1 MIRTVLTFI
10 LTFAYIFG
18 VGGPF
23 LLYAFISRRTDALYR
38 VGVLG
43 ARMALWLAG
52 VRMEVRGK
60 ENIPAGRA
68 LVFMANHQSNA
79 DPPAIFVNLPP
90 VLVMTKKE
98 FFRVPV
104 LGPAVKLRGFVPVD
118 RQNRARAAEAVEE
131 AVRSLQSGNSFLVFP
146 EGTRSPD
153 GRLQRFKKGVFVM
166 AVKSSAPVIPV
177 SISGSRF
184 IMPKGKKTLH
194 PGVIRIT
201 FHDAVPAAEFGMESL
216 TELQARVRQAI
227 ASALAPD
234 EQPVEGV

>member
-10 LTFAYIFG
+10 LTFAYIFV

-23 LLYAFISRRTDALYR
+23 LLYALISRRTDALYR
-38 VGVLG
+38 VGLLG

-52 VRMEVRGK
+52 VRMEVTSK
-60 ENIPAGRA
+60 EKIPAGQA

-104 LGPAVKLRGFVPVD
+104 LGPAVRLRGFVPVD
-118 RQNRARAAEAVEE
+118 RQNRERAVEAVEE
-131 AVRSLQSGNSFLVFP
+131 AVRSLRSGNSFLVFP

-153 GRLQRFKKGVFVM
+153 GRLQRFKKGAFLM
-166 AVKSSAPVIPV
+166 AVKSRTPVVPV

-184 IMPKGKKTLH
+184 IMPKGKNTLH

-201 FHDAVPAAEFGMESL
+201 FHDAVPAEEFGIDKL

-227 ASALAPD
+227 ASALTPE
-234 EQPVEGV
+234 EQPLD